1 MAIGTP
7 PIGDAGD
14 GKPVSTPW
22 GAWFMALWRAVRGW
36 RESYAGS
43 VTINFGSIAAN
54 SQASSAG
61 LVIAEAKT
69 TDVFL
74 CSADVNTAGIHFD
87 AFCATDGVVTI
98 RAMNFT
104 AGSVDPA
111 SATFRVIGFK
121 Q

>member
-1 MAIGTP
+1 MINSP

-14 GKPVSTPW
+14 GKPVPTIWAS
-22 GAWFMALWRAVRGW
+22 WFLAIWRAVRGW
-36 RESYAGS
+36 RESYSASVVIDFGS
-43 VTINFGSIAAN
+43 VAAN
-54 SQASSAG
+54 SQSSNTT
-61 LVIAEAKT
+61 LTVAEART

-74 CSADVNTAGIHFD
+74 CSASVNTVGIHFD
-87 AFCATDGVVTI
+87 AFCATDGVITI

-111 SATFRVIGFK
+111 SATFRVIGFR

>member
-1 MAIGTP
+1 MIGTP
-7 PIGDAGD
+7 PIGDGGE
-14 GKPVSTPW
+14 GKPISSPW
-22 GAWFMALWRAVRGW
+22 GAWFMSVWRALRGW
-36 RESYAGS
+36 RESYTGS
-43 VTINFGSIAAN
+43 VTIDFGSIAAN
-54 SQASSAG
+54 SQASNTT
-61 LVIAEAKT
+61 LTIAEAKT

-74 CSADVNTAGIHFD
+74 CTATVNTVGIHFD

-111 SATFRVIGFK
+111 SATFRVIGFR